1 MTTPTGD
8 PSAVSEIPDEGRP
21 PAAGTATNLVTAAVV
36 VALGGA
42 AFVGSLGLGVGSPS
56 NPGPGTWP
64 AVVSVILVILGIAL
78 AFQARRAQDAERFT
92 RAGFLVL
99 AAIASMIA
107 FVALIGVIGFE
118 IPAALLAFFWLR
130 ILGRESWRLSV
141 VMSLGITV
149 AFYLLFVGALGVTI
163 PHMF

>member
-8 PSAVSEIPDEGRP
+8 PPAVSEIPDEGRP
-21 PAAGTATNLVTAAVV
+21 PAAGTVTNLVTAAVV

-42 AFVGSLGLGVGSPS
+42 ALVGSLGLGVGSPS

-64 AVVSVILVILGIAL
+64 AVVSVVLVILGIAL
-78 AFQARRAQDAERFT
+78 AFQARRTSDAEQFT

-99 AAIASMIA
+99 AAIGSMVA
-107 FVALIGVIGFE
+107 FVTLIVVIGFE

-130 ILGRESWRLSV
+130 ILGRESWRLSII
-141 VMSLGITV
+141 MSLGITV
-149 AFYLLFVGALGVTI
+149 AFYLLFVVALKVTI